1 MTKRRTQKTK
11 LNQRPGF
18 EIVGPA
24 DDDALQFL
32 EITIGGQNVKVY
44 KMNVGSLQALVKLT
58 EPYIKRAVTALISQV
73 GLERIGDKDAM
84 SKALRTVVG
93 EQLSEMV
100 VTVPETLVKA
110 CACIMNI
117 RPSDEETLEWF
128 VSSVLP
134 GEVLDVLPQL
144 DELNDFGALWEQ
156 AFALWGHFDKKY
168 ELSTN
173 LQKQIEGKTKD

>member
-1 MTKRRTQKTK
+1 MTKRQRVTK

-24 DDDALQFL
+24 DDDAIQCL
-32 EITIGGQNVKVY
+32 EIVIGGQNVKVY

-58 EPYIKRAVTALISQV
+58 EPYIKRAVTALVSQV
-73 GLERIGDKDAM
+73 GLERIGDKDTM
-84 SKALRTVVG
+84 SKALRTVIG

-100 VTVPETLVKA
+100 VAVPETLVKA

-117 RPSDEETLEWF
+117 RPSDDETLDWF

-134 GEVLDVLPQL
+134 SEVLDVLPQL
-144 DELNDFGALWEQ
+144 DELNNFGVLWEQ
-156 AFALWGHFDKKY
+156 ALGLWGHFDKKY
-168 ELSTN
+168 ELSTG
-173 LQKQIEGKTKD
+173 LQRQIESRTKD